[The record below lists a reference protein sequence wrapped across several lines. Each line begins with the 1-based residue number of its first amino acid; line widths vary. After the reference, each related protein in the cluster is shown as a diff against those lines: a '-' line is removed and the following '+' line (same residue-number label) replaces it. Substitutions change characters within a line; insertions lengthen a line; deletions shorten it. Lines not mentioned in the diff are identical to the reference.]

1 MNTIPSA
8 IYRRKADNR
17 RSAKCPPANARPI
30 FRVSGICQLLSAAGL
45 ITVLAF
51 GSVSEARADAGV
63 LKRVLDSHKL
73 RCGYINY
80 APYTLKNPN
89 SNALTGISVEAMDA
103 IGKKLD
109 LEIEWTEEVGYGS
122 FAEGLDAGRYDA
134 MCSGVWQNSTR
145 GKKVFF
151 TLPLLF
157 NPIRVWV
164 RNDETRYKSLA
175 DLNAPN
181 VRLAVQDGSIGD
193 VIAQTNFPRA
203 QRVSIPQLN
212 QWTDNLLNITSKKA
226 DAVFSEPSVITPF
239 LEKNPGSLKLLP
251 TPRPLRVF
259 GVAIPIKMGE
269 TEFKSMLDSAIIEI
283 LSDGTME
290 EILAKYE
297 KAPGELLRVAAPYE
311 EPKN

>member
-1 MNTIPSA
+1 
-8 IYRRKADNR
+8 
-17 RSAKCPPANARPI
+17 
-30 FRVSGICQLLSAAGL
+30 
-45 ITVLAF
+45 LAF
-51 GSVSEARADAGV
+51 AIGFWAAASFTLSSVAEAQSLPGVRAGGAV
-63 LKRVLDSHKL
+63 LKRVLDTHKI

-89 SNALTGISVEAMDA
+89 SNALSGISVEAMEA

-122 FAEGLDAGRYDA
+122 FADGLDVGRYDA

-145 GKKVFF
+145 GKRVFF
-151 TLPLLF
+151 TIPLLF

-164 RNDETRYKSLA
+164 RSDEARYKNLA
-175 DLNAPN
+175 DLNSPN

-212 QWTDNLLNITSKKA
+212 QWTDNLLNVTSKKA

-239 LEKNPGSLKLLP
+239 LEKNPDTLKLLP

-269 TEFKSMLDSAIIEI
+269 IEFKSVLDSAIMEI
-283 LSDGTME
+283 LSDGTMD
-290 EILAKYE
+290 EILMKYE
-297 KAPGELLRVAAPYE
+297 KAPGELLRVAPPYE
-311 EPKN
+311 ETKN